1 MDHPLLEVN
10 GKCEVNREGGVG
22 AEGEWEKRGQQLIR
36 KVRNEYKSFCTTES
50 NS

>member
-10 GKCEVNREGGVG
+10 GKCEVG